1 MFVVTGTARSRG
13 WEGSRRKTLSTR
25 GAAGVE
31 AGSPRAAVCLAH
43 PGTRDPGWPPRSH
56 LLAAH
61 GCEDLRAV
69 HGRPGSLLRDP
80 RTQGQRCAPLDSS
93 LSLSSLSFS
102 ELGAL
107 ASLPPLLPGNKLAG
121 STSGHR
127 ELLCDQAQNFLG
139 GPGEWLP
146 GAT

>member
-1 MFVVTGTARSRG
+1 M
-13 WEGSRRKTLSTR
+13 
-25 GAAGVE
+25 
-31 AGSPRAAVCLAH
+31 
-43 PGTRDPGWPPRSH
+43 
-56 LLAAH
+56 
-61 GCEDLRAV
+61 